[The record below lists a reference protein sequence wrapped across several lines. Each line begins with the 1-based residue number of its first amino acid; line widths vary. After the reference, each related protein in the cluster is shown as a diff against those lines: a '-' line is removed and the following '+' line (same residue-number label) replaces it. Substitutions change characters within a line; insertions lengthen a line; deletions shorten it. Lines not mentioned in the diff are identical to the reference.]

1 MKEDKK
7 GACCIRCGVEMES
20 DAQVGLL
27 CRQCAWE
34 VDNENAEELM
44 PVEV

>member
-1 MKEDKK
+1 MKEDQK
-7 GACCIRCGVEMES
+7 GAYCIRCGVELEP
-20 DAQVGLL
+20 DHVGRL

-34 VDNENAEELM
+34 VDNENADELM